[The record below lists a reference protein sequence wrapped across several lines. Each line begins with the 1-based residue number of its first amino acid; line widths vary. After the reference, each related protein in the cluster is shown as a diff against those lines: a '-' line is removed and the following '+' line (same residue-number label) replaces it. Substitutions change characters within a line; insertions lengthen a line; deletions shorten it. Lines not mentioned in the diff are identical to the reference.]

1 MKISNVIFY
10 VNFIFLPFFDKLFTK
25 NMLKYTKGDGNM
37 DMKGAYEKSLQMI
50 KEKEIKSM
58 EEYLD
63 LISEENLL
71 SIPALEYISGKKFKE
86 LTKDE

>member
-1 MKISNVIFY
+1 
-10 VNFIFLPFFDKLFTK
+10 
-25 NMLKYTKGDGNM
+25 M

-50 KEKEIKSM
+50 KEEEIKSM